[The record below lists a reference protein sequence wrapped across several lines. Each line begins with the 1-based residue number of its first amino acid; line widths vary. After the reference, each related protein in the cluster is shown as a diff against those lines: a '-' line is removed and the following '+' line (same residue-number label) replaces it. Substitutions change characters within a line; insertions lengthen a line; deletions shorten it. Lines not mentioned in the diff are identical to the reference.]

1 MSSIDKEQCN
11 LEYFM
16 AELQRFREVMC
27 STLYTMEQKDRAFE
41 ALSLLYVN
49 GYQLPK
55 GDDEKFS
62 KVFMHVSEEWATRA
76 AFELTH
82 PRKNYE
88 HG

>member
-1 MSSIDKEQCN
+1 MSSIAKEQCT

-16 AELQRFREVMC
+16 GELNSFREVMC
-27 STLYTMEQKDRAFE
+27 STQYTMEQKDRAFE

-55 GDDEKFS
+55 GDDEKFT
-62 KVFMHVSEEWATRA
+62 KAFMATSDEWATRA

-88 HG
+88 RR